1 MTAAKKERRI
11 QAVKLADALNAME
24 GVPVSNYARTL
35 SACWARGELTSE
47 QMKSALLAAHRKM
60 AEKEKSVRV

>member
-11 QAVKLADALNAME
+11 QAVKLADALNAIE

-35 SACWARGELTSE
+35 AARWHRGAGPPA

-60 AEKEKSVRV
+60 AEKERSVRV